1 MKQKW
6 QKTPPELVNFLH
18 ETMKD
23 VVAEPKKMFG
33 FPVYF
38 INGNMFIG
46 TFGNNL
52 FLRFSRDKIPEILKK
67 HKETGSFSPM
77 PGRVMKEYL
86 VIPEIIYRNKKE
98 FSGLLRLSLA
108 YAAALPPKQKKK

>member
-6 QKTPPELVNFLH
+6 QKTPTELANFLH

-52 FLRFSRDKIPEILKK
+52 FLRFSRDKIPEILNK
-67 HKETGSFSPM
+67 HKETSSFSPM

-86 VIPEIIYRNKKE
+86 VIPEIIYRNKTE